1 MKYYF
6 YNFKKEI
13 FLSDFCLLLVIS
25 DRKYSPLCGH
35 VTV

>member
-13 FLSDFCLLLVIS
+13 FLSDFCLLLAIS